1 MPIPDQPKIYHIV
14 HVDNLASIC
23 GDGCLWSDS
32 VMVQRQGGTVIGMG
46 SIKQRRLAL
55 PVSCHPQTFVGEYV
69 PFYFCPRSIMLF
81 VIHCANHPEL
91 VYRGGQQ
98 PIIHLQADLNQ
109 VAQWTEANGR
119 RWAFSLSNAGAVYTQ
134 FRSELAQL
142 DEINWDAVAARDFCP
157 ADVKEAKQAEFLV
170 QQSFPWHLV
179 ERIGVHS
186 QGIAQRVYAAMNGA
200 GHRPSVEIRREW
212 YY

>member
-14 HVDNLASIC
+14 HVDNLSSIC

-91 VYRGGQQ
+91 AYRGGQQ
-98 PIIHLQADLNQ
+98 PIIHLQADLSQ
-109 VAQWTEANGR
+109 VVQWAEANGR

-142 DEINWDAVAARDFCP
+142 DEINWDAVAARDFRP